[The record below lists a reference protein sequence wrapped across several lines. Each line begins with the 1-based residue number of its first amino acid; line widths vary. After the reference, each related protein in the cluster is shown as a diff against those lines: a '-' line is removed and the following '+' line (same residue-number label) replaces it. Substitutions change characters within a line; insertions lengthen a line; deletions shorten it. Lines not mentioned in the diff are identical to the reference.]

1 MKPTSEHVIVVEKID
16 FAEAQLEL
24 TRSPGPHRKTTM
36 LQDRSLSQPE
46 TPARVD
52 DVHQAGAV
60 CLRRD
65 RKGQIRVLL
74 VGSRRS
80 GRWGLP
86 KGHIEPGENSRAA
99 AQREAFEEAGVTGLV
114 SDEVFGT
121 FTYFKDGSRNRYRVK
136 VHLLE
141 ALSVAGS

>member
-1 MKPTSEHVIVVEKID
+1 
-16 FAEAQLEL
+16 
-24 TRSPGPHRKTTM
+24 M

-46 TPARVD
+46 TPADLD

-65 RKGQIRVLL
+65 RKDQIRVLL
-74 VGSRRS
+74 AGSRRS

-86 KGHIEPGENSRAA
+86 KGHIEPGENSRSAA
-99 AQREAFEEAGVTGLV
+99 RREAFEEAGVTGVV

-121 FTYFKDGSRNRYRVK
+121 FTYFKDGSRNCYRK
-136 VHLLE
+136 CICLRRC
-141 ALSVAGS
+141 LSPHPFLKNPSVRRAGFR

>member
-1 MKPTSEHVIVVEKID
+1 
-16 FAEAQLEL
+16 
-24 TRSPGPHRKTTM
+24 M

-46 TPARVD
+46 TPADLD

-86 KGHIEPGENSRAA
+86 KGHIEPGENSRSA
-99 AQREAFEEAGVTGLV
+99 AQREAFEEAGVTGVV

-141 ALSVAGS
+141 ALSVAESFPEKSIRKTRWFSMKGAIREAAQPGLQKLLQKLL

>member
-1 MKPTSEHVIVVEKID
+1 
-16 FAEAQLEL
+16 
-24 TRSPGPHRKTTM
+24 M

-46 TPARVD
+46 RSTDVD
-52 DVHQAGAV
+52 DVHQAGAL

-80 GRWGLP
+80 GRWGP
-86 KGHIEPGENSRAA
+86 KGHIEPGENSSAA
-99 AQREAFEEAGVTGLV
+99 AQREAFEEAGVTGVV
-114 SDEVFGT
+114 SAEVFGT

-141 ALSVAGS
+141 ALSVAESFPEKSVRKTRWFSMKGAIREAGQPGLQKLLQKLL

>member
-1 MKPTSEHVIVVEKID
+1 M
-16 FAEAQLEL
+16 
-24 TRSPGPHRKTTM
+24 
-36 LQDRSLSQPE
+36 
-46 TPARVD
+46 
-52 DVHQAGAV
+52 
-60 CLRRD
+60 
-65 RKGQIRVLL
+65 
-74 VGSRRS
+74 GSRRS

-99 AQREAFEEAGVTGLV
+99 AQREAFEEAGVTGVV

-141 ALSVAGS
+141 ALSVAKSFPEKTVRKTRWFSMKGAIREAAQPGLQKLLQKLL